1 MEKQAVTAQ
10 LREEIAQLREQL
22 NLKNAPTTVESWE
35 RFGSQRSRDEM
46 ASIAYMREW
55 GDPCRALILLGFP
68 EEVCRGEELQRRIIG
83 TPGVAQIVEESMR
96 PAREQRAEIIA
107 RITKIAR
114 FGADDAAIRA
124 AVQLAK
130 IEGWVKGD
138 SGNNT
143 NVHIN
148 LHSLV
153 HGGKE
158 NIELPKEEKHVMQLE
173 TSRSPNDILTLL
185 AHDPGEPVR
194 VSLGDLQ
201 VPDEDEDDDR

>member
-1 MEKQAVTAQ
+1 MTKE
-10 LREEIAQLREQL
+10 LREEIDRLREQL
-22 NLKNAPTTVESWE
+22 ALKKAPTDIESWE

-55 GDPCRALILLGFP
+55 GDPRRALMLLGFP
-68 EEVCRGEELQRRIIG
+68 EDICFSEELQRRVIG
-83 TPGVAQIVEESMR
+83 TQGVAQIVEESMR

-138 SGNNT
+138 TGNST

-153 HGGKE
+153 HAKE
-158 NIELPKEEKHVMQLE
+158 AVETQSQEKQVLPLE
-173 TSRSPNDILTLL
+173 APQNKNDILTLL

-201 VPDEDEDDDR
+201 VAEMVSSGDEEDNE

>member
-1 MEKQAVTAQ
+1 VTKE
-10 LREEIAQLREQL
+10 LREEIDRLREQL
-22 NLKNAPTTVESWE
+22 ALKKAPTDIESWE

-55 GDPCRALILLGFP
+55 GDPRRALMLLGFP
-68 EEVCRGEELQRRIIG
+68 EDICFSEELQRRVIG
-83 TPGVAQIVEESMR
+83 TQGVAQIVEESMR

-138 SGNNT
+138 TGNST

-153 HGGKE
+153 HAKE
-158 NIELPKEEKHVMQLE
+158 AVETQSQEKQVLPLE
-173 TSRSPNDILTLL
+173 APQNKNDILTLL

-201 VPDEDEDDDR
+201 VAEMVSSGDEEDNE

>member
-1 MEKQAVTAQ
+1 VSTKA
-10 LREEIAQLREQL
+10 LREENTRLREQL
-22 NLKNAPTTVESWE
+22 NLKSAPTSLESWE

-46 ASIAYMREW
+46 AAIAYMREW
-55 GDPCRALILLGFP
+55 GDPRRALMLLGFT
-68 EEVCRGEELQRRIIG
+68 EEASYSEELQRRIIG
-83 TPGVAQIVEESMR
+83 TAGVAEIVEESMR
-96 PAREQRAEIIA
+96 PARQQRAEIIA

-114 FGADDAAIRA
+114 FGSDDAAIRA

-138 SGNNT
+138 TGNST

-153 HGGKE
+153 HAKE
-158 NIELPKEEKHVMQLE
+158 TVEPQGHEKQVLPLE
-173 TSRSPNDILTLL
+173 APQNKNDILTLL

-201 VPDEDEDDDR
+201 VTQTAHAGDEEDE

>member
-1 MEKQAVTAQ
+1 
-10 LREEIAQLREQL
+10 
-22 NLKNAPTTVESWE
+22 
-35 RFGSQRSRDEM
+35 
-46 ASIAYMREW
+46 
-55 GDPCRALILLGFP
+55 
-68 EEVCRGEELQRRIIG
+68 
-83 TPGVAQIVEESMR
+83 MR

-138 SGNNT
+138 AGNST

-153 HGGKE
+153 HGAHAQE
-158 NIELPKEEKHVMQLE
+158 SIEPEQGEKRVVQIE
-173 TSRSPNDILTLL
+173 ASKVQNDILTLL

-201 VPDEDEDDDR
+201 VSDAVAAVDDDDE